1 MKIHR
6 IYGITLRFMFYFR
19 RSLDRL
25 SDAFYW
31 PTIDLLIWGITS
43 SYLKSYGQ
51 GFSQIVLLIISGI
64 LFWIIVWR
72 AQYEITVNL
81 LEDLWSKNLPN
92 IFVSPVKFSEW
103 VSSFIII
110 GIIKSI
116 LSFSFA
122 SFLAFLLYKINIFVY
137 GFYLLPFFLL
147 LILTGWWIG
156 FLVVGVILRYGT
168 KLQTLAW
175 TAVMIIS
182 PFSAIYYPVSVLPE
196 WAQKVAMIV
205 PTSYVFEGARE
216 VMNKGYLDLNK
227 VYISLI
233 LNLIYL
239 PLAIFFLKKSFTKA
253 LEKGLVSLY

>member
-51 GFSQIVLLIISGI
+51 GLSQIVLLIISGI

-72 AQYEITVNL
+72 GQYEITVNL

-116 LSFSFA
+116 LSFTFA

-137 GFYLLPFFLL
+137 GFYLLPFIFL

-156 FLVVGVILRYGT
+156 FLVAGMILRYGT
-168 KLQTLAW
+168 KIQTLAW
-175 TAVMIIS
+175 TAVMVIA
-182 PFSAIYYPVSVLPE
+182 PFSAIYYPVSILPN

-227 VYISLI
+227 LYISLI

-239 PLAIFFLKKSFTKA
+239 PLAIFFLKKSFDKA